1 MPYIHQQDY
10 GLPSDAANHITNQL
24 PGSGVD
30 AAIRAIN
37 PPGSGIGLIGNEPNI
52 KPCNEII
59 VHNDLDNTVT
69 VELFRALSNFYC
81 GDLTKT
87 AKALLL
93 VLEVRDSTKPTI
105 KS

>member
-10 GLPSDAANHITNQL
+10 GLPSDAANRITSSPTYGDPL
-24 PGSGVD
+24 PYDTRREGDHRLRDVVLSTTK
-30 AAIRAIN
+30 
-37 PPGSGIGLIGNEPNI
+37 SE
-52 KPCNEII
+52 
-59 VHNDLDNTVT
+59 NDTT
-69 VELFRALSNFYC
+69 ELFRALSNFYC

>member
-1 MPYIHQQDY
+1 MPYIYQQDY

-24 PGSGVD
+24 
-30 AAIRAIN
+30 
-37 PPGSGIGLIGNEPNI
+37 PGSGIGLIGNEPNI

-59 VHNDLDNTVT
+59 VHNDPNNTVT
-69 VELFRALSNFYC
+69 VELFKALSNFYE
-81 GDLTKT
+81 GNLTMT

>member
-10 GLPSDAANHITNQL
+10 GLPSDAANRITNPL
-24 PGSGVD
+24 PGSV
-30 AAIRAIN
+30 
-37 PPGSGIGLIGNEPNI
+37 IG
-52 KPCNEII
+52 NEII
-59 VHNDLDNTVT
+59 VHDNTVT
-69 VELFRALSNFYC
+69 VELFKALSNFYE
-81 GDLTKT
+81 GNLTMT